1 MHFPS
6 SPQPRPLS
14 LSLSLPK
21 KNINPPPFHTQATA
35 ALERQEVPI
44 GCVLVDESGRVV
56 AKGSNRTNEK
66 RDVRVCAFFS
76 FWFSSLP
83 SFLSSLFSFVF
94 FLSHTPPLAKKLKKK
109 KNENRRPA
117 TPSSRPSTRCGPRT
131 PGGRRATRQ
140 SSSGTAG
147 AAAAGEEEEEESK
160 ATAAAAREKEDDSKE
175 TTAITRRAP
184 LSRALLCGISPSTSP
199 ASPA

>member
-109 KNENRRPA
+109 KTKTGDPPRRARGLRRVAGLGLREGGGRPGSHRRERRELRRRGRRRRRRARQRRRRQGRRRTTRRKRRP
-117 TPSSRPSTRCGPRT
+117 
-131 PGGRRATRQ
+131 
-140 SSSGTAG
+140 
-147 AAAAGEEEEEESK
+147 
-160 ATAAAAREKEDDSKE
+160 
-175 TTAITRRAP
+175 
-184 LSRALLCGISPSTSP
+184 
-199 ASPA
+199 

>member
-94 FLSHTPPLAKKLKKK
+94 FLSHTQPLAKILKKK
-109 KNENRRPA
+109 K
-117 TPSSRPSTRCGPRT
+117 TKTGGPRT